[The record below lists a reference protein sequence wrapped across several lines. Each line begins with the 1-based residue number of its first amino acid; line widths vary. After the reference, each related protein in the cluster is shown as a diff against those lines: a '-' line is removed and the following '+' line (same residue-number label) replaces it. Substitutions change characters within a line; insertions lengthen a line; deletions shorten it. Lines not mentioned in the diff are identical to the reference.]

1 MLQEFNASMKVKNE
15 LLDQK
20 LQQLE
25 YMQQTMESNQTNNT
39 QLETENDQLK
49 QKISEFEEEKVASQK
64 KYGELLLKHNK
75 YIELDL

>member
-1 MLQEFNASMKVKNE
+1 MKVKNE

-39 QLETENDQLK
+39 QLETENDLLK
-49 QKISEFEEEKVASQK
+49 QRISEFEEEKVAS
-64 KYGELLLKHNK
+64 
-75 YIELDL
+75 

>member
-39 QLETENDQLK
+39 QLSTENDQLK
-49 QKISEFEEEKVASQK
+49 QRISEFEEEKVAS
-64 KYGELLLKHNK
+64 
-75 YIELDL
+75 